1 MKNKLPKIGLLV
13 LFFGISNAQV
23 LTYVGSETKLYVKSG
38 TLFYSGGDFQ
48 LNSNLQHFAKKLKPQ
63 SFQNQGIA
71 LFFLYFSQVRG
82 LSRTLK

>member
-1 MKNKLPKIGLLV
+1 MIKLEIETNQINIKIL
-13 LFFGISNAQV
+13 
-23 LTYVGSETKLYVKSG
+23 K
-38 TLFYSGGDFQ
+38 FQ
-48 LNSNLQHFAKKLKPQ
+48 NSLRQHFAKNLKPQ

>member
-1 MKNKLPKIGLLV
+1 MIRVLINKFTFMKDSKQSFKDLV
-13 LFFGISNAQV
+13 KKMDSL
-23 LTYVGSETKLYVKSG
+23 E
-38 TLFYSGGDFQ
+38 
-48 LNSNLQHFAKKLKPQ
+48 QHFAKNLKPQ

>member
-1 MKNKLPKIGLLV
+1 MMIKLPLLFLLIPFSV
-13 LFFGISNAQV
+13 FCQTAAKVVGISDGDTITV
-23 LTYVGSETKLYVKSG
+23 LLE
-38 TLFYSGGDFQ
+38 
-48 LNSNLQHFAKKLKPQ
+48 QHFAKNLKPQ

>member
-1 MKNKLPKIGLLV
+1 MIKQIKYFWILLLV
-13 LFFGISNAQV
+13 SSTMLSASSTQIIDSISIYHN
-23 LTYVGSETKLYVKSG
+23 LSE
-38 TLFYSGGDFQ
+38 
-48 LNSNLQHFAKKLKPQ
+48 QHFAKNLKPQ